1 MFNFFFENIY
11 IYFILHKIRIFFL
24 YKESIMENTK
34 KVILIES
41 NPKKV
46 TMKKPRKKRVVTQNE
61 NWEDA
66 LLELEG
72 IGNINDVLDDEKI
85 STLGNLILKQIKSK
99 INGYTGQDRTKNL
112 LNKDE
117 LVNVKDILNL
127 FRSSNMICYYCKEET
142 QIMYE
147 YVREPKQWTL
157 ERLDNSVG
165 HNRNNVVISCL
176 RCNVRRRCMKPEKY
190 IQTKELSHII
200 KLDS

>member
-1 MFNFFFENIY
+1 M
-11 IYFILHKIRIFFL
+11 HKIRIFFL

-72 IGNINDVLDDEKI
+72 IGNINDVLDNEKI
-85 STLGNLILKQIKSK
+85 STLGNVILKQIKSK

-190 IQTKELSHII
+190 IQTKELTHII

>member
-99 INGYTGQDRTKNL
+99 IV
-112 LNKDE
+112 E
-117 LVNVKDILNL
+117 II
-127 FRSSNMICYYCKEET
+127 MIFD
-142 QIMYE
+142 
-147 YVREPKQWTL
+147 L
-157 ERLDNSVG
+157 
-165 HNRNNVVISCL
+165 
-176 RCNVRRRCMKPEKY
+176 
-190 IQTKELSHII
+190 
-200 KLDS
+200 